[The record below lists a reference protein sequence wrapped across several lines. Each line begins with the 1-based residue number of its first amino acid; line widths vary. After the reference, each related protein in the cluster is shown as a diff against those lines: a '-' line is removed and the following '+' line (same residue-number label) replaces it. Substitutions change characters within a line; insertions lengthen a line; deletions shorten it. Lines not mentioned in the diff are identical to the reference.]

1 MIWDI
6 FAGFYVGMAV
16 FFSVSAYR
24 PRNASIAFDTGAA
37 LVASIWI
44 VPYTMGLIKR
54 AFWR

>member
-6 FAGFYVGMAV
+6 LAGFYVGMAIN
-16 FFSVSAYR
+16 FAMRAYR
-24 PRNASIAFDTGAA
+24 PANASVTFDFGAA

-44 VPYTMGLIKR
+44 VPYTLGFIKR